1 MHSYCQSYALP
12 YRPDPTGYFASLR
25 GAPGAVLLDSGRPAA
40 RRGRYDIMSAWPRAS
55 LRPETRESG
64 PRFFLRLRAAL
75 AQLGSAEIPEELD
88 LPFAGG
94 LLGYLS
100 YDFGRRLDAPADRP
114 ADDVVLPDAQFGVY
128 DWALVSDHH
137 RQTTQLVF
145 HPACA
150 LDVRKRLATLFEEV
164 ASRLVDADALTDRGP
179 ESALTP
185 TGDPYP
191 EREGTAENAA
201 TAGPLNAGSSL
212 SGPSIDDS
220 FRLLDAFQSS
230 TDKDTYRRAIER
242 ILEYIRAG
250 DCYQVNY
257 TQRFQAPYGGD
268 PWQAY
273 LALRRACPTP
283 FAGYLS
289 LAGSAEPSPERPHE
303 TILSLSPERFMR
315 LQNRQIEA
323 RPIKGTRP
331 RGATPEADREQ
342 ADALCNS
349 VKDRA
354 ENLMIVDLL
363 RNDIGRSSR
372 IGSVHV
378 PELFSLESYPNVH
391 HLVSCVRAELA
402 EGLDAFDLLAGSFPG
417 GSITGAPKI
426 RAMQIIDELEPKR
439 RSIYCGS
446 LVYIDVRGEMDSSI
460 TIRTLL
466 AKDGRISCWG
476 GGGIVMDSE
485 WRDEYQES
493 LDKVAVLLRTLEEC
507 FGPPRSVSDHTQSP
521 E

>member
-1 MHSYCQSYALP
+1 MHSYCQSYPLP

-40 RRGRYDIMSAWPRAS
+40 LRGRYDIMSAWPR
-55 LRPETRESG
+55 ETLQPQAGEPG
-64 PRFFLRLRAAL
+64 PAFFQRLRAAV
-75 AQLGSAEIPEELD
+75 AGLGKAEMPQDLE

-100 YDFGRRLDAPADRP
+100 YDFGRRLDAPIDRP
-114 ADDVVLPDAQFGVY
+114 FDDVVLPDARFGVY
-128 DWALVSDHH
+128 DWALISDHH
-137 RQTTQLVF
+137 RRTTQLIF
-145 HPACA
+145 HPRCA
-150 LDVRKRLATLFEEV
+150 SETRNRLLAVFKSV
-164 ASRLVDADALTDRGP
+164 ADDG
-179 ESALTP
+179 
-185 TGDPYP
+185 
-191 EREGTAENAA
+191 ENAA
-201 TAGPLNAGSSL
+201 AVPDNG
-212 SGPSIDDS
+212 
-220 FRLLDAFQSS
+220 FHLLGRFEPS
-230 TDKDTYRRAIER
+230 TDRDTYRGAIER

-257 TQRFQAPYGGD
+257 TQRFQAPYRGD
-268 PWQAY
+268 PWHAY
-273 LALRRACPTP
+273 LALRQACPTP
-283 FAGYLS
+283 FAGYLNLGEADEGGVEAAEHGDGTDYCGADA
-289 LAGSAEPSPERPHE
+289 LARQPSRHA
-303 TILSLSPERFMR
+303 ILSLSPERFMR

-331 RGATPEADREQ
+331 RGATSEADRQQ
-342 ADALCNS
+342 AEALCSS

-402 EGLDAFDLLAGSFPG
+402 DGLDAFDLLAGSFPG

-426 RAMQIIDELEPKR
+426 RAMQIIDELEATD

-446 LVYIDVRGEMDSSI
+446 LLYVDVRGEMDSSI
-460 TIRTLL
+460 TIRSLL

-485 WRDEYQES
+485 WQDEYQES
-493 LDKVAVLLRTLEEC
+493 LDKVSVLLKTLE
-507 FGPPRSVSDHTQSP
+507 QSFQ
-521 E
+521 